1 MDGNRRYA
9 RAKNCRSVLEG
20 HFSGFKQLTR
30 VLEWCEWI
38 GVREVTLYAF
48 SIENFKRPREEVDGL
63 MVLAE
68 QKFMEL
74 LQSRYASLEEKQDG

>member
-20 HFSGFKQLTR
+20 HFRGFKQLTR